1 MSNPARVQR
10 LRLIFFRVIPP
21 GVESNRGA
29 YVANYQRVST
39 TDGYQ
44 KRTRQLC
51 YFADYKSFNRHA
63 ETGRCRWDDVP
74 FPRPR

>member
-10 LRLIFFRVIPP
+10 LRLILFRVIPP
-21 GVESNRGA
+21 GLPLQVEGNRGA

-51 YFADYKSFNRHA
+51 YFTDYKPFNRHA
-63 ETGRCRWDDVP
+63 ETGRCR
-74 FPRPR
+74 

>member
-21 GVESNRGA
+21 GLPLQVESHTAEKNRGA

-51 YFADYKSFNRHA
+51 YFTDYKPFNRHA
-63 ETGRCRWDDVP
+63 ETGRCR
-74 FPRPR
+74 